1 MPGPDT
7 RGAVPHLRA
16 VLLVVAFI
24 LVAGCAVS
32 DGDDRKD
39 DPDRLSKSGVGI
51 IAEGCGLAAQTGS
64 GVVLAERHQV
74 VTVAHAVAGASKIT
88 VVDDSGTELDA
99 TIEAF
104 DKDSDLA
111 VLHVNGLDA
120 DPLAVGTLELGLAN
134 AVVWSRNEGVR
145 AVPIEINKKLN
156 ITIEDIYVE
165 DEVRRTGMELRGEI
179 SSGDSGG
186 AVINSDADVVGIIYA
201 RSRTR
206 PGVAFATDSAELAR
220 LLRER
225 PMDPIDRCF

>member
-1 MPGPDT
+1 M
-7 RGAVPHLRA
+7 
-16 VLLVVAFI
+16 
-24 LVAGCAVS
+24 
-32 DGDDRKD
+32 
-39 DPDRLSKSGVGI
+39 
-51 IAEGCGLAAQTGS
+51 
-64 GVVLAERHQV
+64 
-74 VTVAHAVAGASKIT
+74 AHAVAGASKIT